1 MSSLFTKLIQ
11 LHKMSSI
18 LLEENVNF
26 RDTWCKNIQNYTVQK
41 YKMLSSSVSYSVLK
55 HFEDSSPYTS
65 GILGGK
71 LYSDSLINMINR
83 WDWNRNFLKA
93 FQNKDRTVACVDVF
107 LTGPQLPCLETGHY
121 LQFKLLSQSFWPLCF

>member
-1 MSSLFTKLIQ
+1 MSSLFTKINSTAQNELNIIRK
-11 LHKMSSI
+11 KMWT
-18 LLEENVNF
+18 LETHGAKIF
-26 RDTWCKNIQNYTVQK
+26 QNYTVQK

-107 LTGPQLPCLETGHY
+107 LTGPQLPCFGDRT
-121 LQFKLLSQSFWPLCF
+121 LSAI